1 MPGTIKSSIGFGTLL
16 LDGIGDT
23 IRVSLSDDPVKEV
36 KVGNEILK
44 SLGLRNRGVKIISC
58 PSCARQGFQVI
69 DTVKILEKK
78 LSHIKTPVTLSI
90 IGCVVNG
97 PGEAAYTDIGITGGG
112 KGNNMLYLSGLQTEK
127 VPTENIIEKVVEEVQ
142 KKVSEL
148 EKNKMIPRKTIEDL
162 IDKHSLLEKDLSSG
176 NIDKKIFAEK
186 SKEYSDLNE
195 IIHDTKKYL
204 SFEKDKKELEKII
217 DDISSDEE
225 LKKMAKLELEELNE
239 ENKKNEKKLKLFL
252 LPKDEADKKNAI
264 IEIRAG
270 TGGLEASLFAADLF
284 RMYEKVSNK
293 KKWSLELI
301 SISRSEAGGL
311 KEVIASIKG
320 TNIYSTLKYES
331 GVHRVQRVPD
341 TETQGRVHTSAATV
355 AVLPEA
361 EEVDLKINE
370 SDLRIDVFRAGG
382 PGGQSVNTTDSAVRI
397 THIPTG
403 LSVSQ
408 QDEKSQHKN
417 KAKGMKILRSRLYEL
432 ERSRIDL
439 ERSKDRK
446 SKIGTGDR
454 SERIRT
460 YNFPQGRVTD
470 HRINLT
476 LHKLDEF
483 LEGEVFDEMIETLT
497 LQAQEESL
505 SNL

>member
-1 MPGTIKSSIGFGTLL
+1 MIPLKTVEELINKHSSI
-16 LDGIGDT
+16 
-23 IRVSLSDDPVKEV
+23 
-36 KVGNEILK
+36 
-44 SLGLRNRGVKIISC
+44 
-58 PSCARQGFQVI
+58 
-69 DTVKILEKK
+69 
-78 LSHIKTPVTLSI
+78 
-90 IGCVVNG
+90 
-97 PGEAAYTDIGITGGG
+97 
-112 KGNNMLYLSGLQTEK
+112 
-127 VPTENIIEKVVEEVQ
+127 
-142 KKVSEL
+142 
-148 EKNKMIPRKTIEDL
+148 
-162 IDKHSLLEKDLSSG
+162 EKDLSSG
-176 NIDKKIFAEK
+176 GLDNKLFADK

-195 IIHDTKKYL
+195 IIGNAKDYIAFQK
-204 SFEKDKKELEKII
+204 EKEELEKILK
-217 DDISSDEE
+217 DVSVDEE
-225 LKKMAKLELEELNE
+225 LKKMADLELIDLQNRYES
-239 ENKKNEKKLKLFL
+239 NEKKLKLFL

-270 TGGLEASLFAADLF
+270 TGGLEASLFASDLF
-284 RMYEKVSNK
+284 KMYEKVSHK
-293 KKWSLELI
+293 KKWHLEII
-301 SISRSEAGGL
+301 SISRSDAGGL

-361 EEVDLKINE
+361 EEVDLNINDA
-370 SDLRIDVFRAGG
+370 DLRIDVFRAGG

-403 LSVSQ
+403 LTVSQ

-417 KAKGMKILRSRLYEL
+417 KAKGMKILRARLYEL
-432 ERSRIDL
+432 ERSRI
-439 ERSKDRK
+439 EKVRSDDRK
-446 SKIGTGDR
+446 TKIGTGDR

-476 LHKLDEF
+476 LHKLEEF
-483 LEGEVFDEMIETLT
+483 LEGEAFDEMIESLT

-505 SNL
+505 SNLK